1 MSQEEDDHRVATLA
15 ALKYYAIGL
24 AEKPDSPTNADVRRL
39 ILATLF
45 LGLLTRTS
53 VAAVSEVGATYNGT
67 ICVDATTGA
76 VLSESKADWPGHPA
90 SVTKLMTML
99 LVLEDIQAGKTS
111 PYTPIT
117 ITKASVGTGGSM
129 VWLAAGETFT
139 AEALLYALML
149 QSANDAAVALA
160 INRAGSVPAFVIR
173 MNTRAAELGMTRT
186 RFVTPNGLTY
196 GKGPHDTTTARD
208 LAKLS
213 VVLCK
218 MPAALKFTSAK
229 TYTFRPGPKS
239 VNLVNHNRLLS
250 SFKGC
255 DGLKTGWTVAA
266 DASMITTARE
276 GDARVIAVVLGCD
289 SPQGAK
295 AAQRVR
301 DQMAA
306 RLMAQGLARLALL
319 EVEKAKLHALPA
331 RVAPVA
337 AAPKSAQKG
346 SKTAEEP
353 GFFDWLG
360 GLFSF

>member
-1 MSQEEDDHRVATLA
+1 MLA

-24 AEKPDSPTNADVRRL
+24 AEKPDSPTNAGVRRL

-111 PYTPIT
+111 LYTPIT

-160 INRAGSVPAFVIR
+160 INRAGSVPAFVTR
-173 MNTRAAELGMTRT
+173 MNMRAAELGMTRT

-196 GKGPHDTTTARD
+196 GSGPHDTTSARD
-208 LAKLS
+208 LARLS

-218 MPAALKFTSAK
+218 MPAALKFTAAK

-276 GDARVIAVVLGCD
+276 GEARVIAVVLGCD

-295 AAQRVR
+295 AAQRIR
-301 DQMAA
+301 DQMAT

-331 RVAPVA
+331 RTAPVA
-337 AAPKSAQKG
+337 ATPQWVKKG

-360 GLFSF
+360 DLFSF

>member
-1 MSQEEDDHRVATLA
+1 MAQKEDDHRATTLA
-15 ALKYYAIGL
+15 PAEYYAIGL
-24 AEKPDSPTNADVRRL
+24 AENPDSPTNVGVRRL

-67 ICVDATTGA
+67 ICVNAATGA
-76 VLSESKADWPGHPA
+76 ILSENKADWPGHPA

-99 LVLEDIQAGKTS
+99 LVLEDIQAGKAS
-111 PYTPIT
+111 LYAPIT

-139 AEALLYALML
+139 TEALLYALML

-160 INRAGSVPAFVIR
+160 IHRAGSTPAFVAR
-173 MNTRAAELGMTRT
+173 MNTRAAQLGMTRT
-186 RFVTPNGLTY
+186 RFITPNGLTY

-229 TYTFRPGPKS
+229 TYTFRPGAKA

-276 GDARVIAVVLGCD
+276 GEARVIAVVLGCD

-306 RLMAQGLARLALL
+306 RLMAQGLARLSLL
-319 EVEKAKLHALPA
+319 ETEKAKLHALPA
-331 RVAPVA
+331 RVAPA
-337 AAPKSAQKG
+337 AASTKPSQKG
-346 SKTAEEP
+346 AKPAEEP

-360 GLFSF
+360 DLFSF

>member
-1 MSQEEDDHRVATLA
+1 M
-15 ALKYYAIGL
+15 
-24 AEKPDSPTNADVRRL
+24 
-39 ILATLF
+39 
-45 LGLLTRTS
+45 S
-53 VAAVSEVGATYNGT
+53 VAAVSEAGATYDGT
-67 ICVDATTGA
+67 ICVDAATGA

-99 LVLEDIQAGKTS
+99 LVLEDIQAGKT
-111 PYTPIT
+111 TLHAPIA
-117 ITKASVGTGGSM
+117 ITKASVGAGGSM

-139 AEALLYALML
+139 ADTLLYALML
-149 QSANDAAVALA
+149 QSANDAALALA
-160 INRAGSVPAFVIR
+160 IDRAGSVPAFVTR

-196 GKGPHDTTTARD
+196 RQGPHDTTTARD

-213 VVLCK
+213 IQLCK
-218 MPAALKFTSAK
+218 MPAALKYTSAK
-229 TYTFRPGPKS
+229 TYTFRPGPKA
-239 VNLVNHNRLLS
+239 VNLVNHNHLLN

-266 DASMITTARE
+266 DASMVTTARVGE
-276 GDARVIAVVLGCD
+276 ARVIAVVLGCD

-306 RLMAQGLARLALL
+306 RLMNQGLERLALI
-319 EVEKAKLHALPA
+319 EAEKAKLHALPA
-331 RVAPVA
+331 RRTPVA
-337 AAPKSAQKG
+337 TTPKPGQKS
-346 SKTAEEP
+346 SKPAEEP

-360 GLFSF
+360 DLFSF

>member
-1 MSQEEDDHRVATLA
+1 MATLA
-15 ALKYYAIGL
+15 SLKYYAIGL
-24 AEKPDSPTNADVRRL
+24 AEKPDSPTNAGVRRL

-45 LGLLTRTS
+45 LGLLPRTS

-67 ICVDATTGA
+67 ICVDAATGA

-111 PYTPIT
+111 LYAPIT
-117 ITKASVGTGGSM
+117 ITKAAVGTGGSM

-186 RFVTPNGLTY
+186 RFITPNGLTY

-213 VVLCK
+213 VVLCG
-218 MPAALKFTSAK
+218 MPEALRFTSAK
-229 TYTFRPGPKS
+229 RHVLRRPLKPME
-239 VNLVNHNRLLS
+239 VLNHNYLLD
-250 SFKGC
+250 SFPGC
-255 DGLKTGWTVAA
+255 DGLKTGWTEAA
-266 DASMITTARE
+266 DASIVTTAKAGE
-276 GDARVIAVVLGCD
+276 HRVIAVVLGCQ
-289 SPQGAK
+289 SPLGAK
-295 AAQRVR
+295 AEQRLR
-301 DQMAA
+301 DQLAA
-306 RLMAQGLARLALL
+306 DLMKAGLA
-319 EVEKAKLHALPA
+319 KLQAQPRLPA
-331 RVAPVA
+331 LKPAAKVAGR
-337 AAPKSAQKG
+337 PK
-346 SKTAEEP
+346 EEP
-353 GFFDWLG
+353 GFWDWLG
-360 GLFSF
+360 DLFSF